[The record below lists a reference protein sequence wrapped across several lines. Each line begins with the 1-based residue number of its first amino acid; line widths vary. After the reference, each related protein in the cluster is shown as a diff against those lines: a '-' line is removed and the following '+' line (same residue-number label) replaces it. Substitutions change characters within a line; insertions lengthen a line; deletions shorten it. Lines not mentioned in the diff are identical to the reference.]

1 MNEILKNSYRLLTF
15 DKVDSNDT
23 MFVKNSKISYKKD
36 TLVYSNGGLPIGIAF
51 VTIDDIGLLCDIY
64 FTQNLF
70 YDDIKFIGE
79 FRKVKCHIENGIRV
93 VDEANLVG
101 INYYNI

>member
-15 DKVDSNDT
+15 NNVDSNDT
-23 MFVKNSKISYKKD
+23 MFNKNSKISYEND
-36 TLVYSNGGLPIGIAF
+36 TLVYRNGGLPIGIAF

-79 FRKVKCHIENGIRV
+79 FRKVKWHIENGIRV

>member
-1 MNEILKNSYRLLTF
+1 MNEFLKNPYRLLTF

-23 MFVKNSKISYKKD
+23 MFNKNSKISYENG
-36 TLVYSNGGLPIGIAF
+36 TLIYRNGGLPIGIAF
-51 VTIDDIGLLCDIY
+51 VTIDDIGLLCDTY

-70 YDDIKFIGE
+70 YDDVKFIGE
-79 FRKVKCHIENGIRV
+79 FRKVKWHIENGIRV